1 MGLLGIKFNI
11 FNIIIS
17 SFITGMGV
25 DYSTYVMQGLM
36 QGYSTRAGSL
46 IAFKSN
52 IMVSAMITIS
62 GTGVLIFAQH
72 PALYSIASISIIGLS
87 SVVLIA
93 YTFEPLLFR
102 LMVTKNKKSRS
113 VPVTFS
119 IIVLTF
125 FAFLIFVTGSL
136 FLNVCLI
143 ISFILPI
150 SIKAKKRFLHY
161 MMMYSCRVLVYSLF
175 VIKKRIINPS
185 SEKFKKPALII
196 SNHQSHIDLMLLLM
210 LNPRMIV
217 ITNNWVWNSPFY
229 GWVIRY
235 IDFYTISDGHD
246 SIMEKLRKKISE
258 GYSILVFPEGSRSPD
273 QSITRFHK
281 GAFYLAKELQLDIVP
296 IMIHGA
302 GDCMIKGENNVKKG
316 TITVKIF
323 DRVSATPSTERDN
336 YHTLKT
342 TFQSFYRTQYEELKK
357 ESETTKYLSNKLV
370 KNYIYKG
377 PVLEWYCRIKI
388 RLENYYQIFDHLI
401 PQKSEI
407 MDIGCGYG
415 FMSYML
421 AFRSKEREI
430 TGIDYDEEKIET
442 ASNCIS
448 KNDQVKFFYAD
459 ATKYPLENKDVFI
472 LSDVLHYISEEAQAS
487 LITECA
493 KHLNENGKI
502 IIRDADKNLEKRHR
516 GTKYTEFFST
526 KSGFNKLEGEKLHFT
541 SRDSIKEIA
550 KQLNLYFEVI
560 DNTKLTSNLIFIIS
574 KTPIQVTWQNIV

>member
-1 MGLLGIKFNI
+1 
-11 FNIIIS
+11 
-17 SFITGMGV
+17 
-25 DYSTYVMQGLM
+25 M

-102 LMVTKNKKSRS
+102 IMVTKNKKPRS
-113 VPVTFS
+113 VPVTLS

-125 FAFLIFVTGSL
+125 FAFLIFVAGSL

-143 ISFILPI
+143 LSFILPL
-150 SIKAKKRFLHY
+150 SIKAKKKFLHN
-161 MMMYSCRVLVYSLF
+161 MMMSSCRVLVYSLF
-175 VIKKRIINPS
+175 VIKKKIINPS
-185 SEKFKKPALII
+185 SENFKKPALII
-196 SNHQSHIDLMLLLM
+196 SNHQSHIDLLLLLM
-210 LNPRMIV
+210 LTPRMIV

-229 GWVIRY
+229 GWVIRF
-235 IDFYTISDGHD
+235 IDFYTISDGHNNIID
-246 SIMEKLRKKISE
+246 KLRKKIGE

-296 IMIHGA
+296 VMIHGA

-323 DRVSATPSTERDN
+323 DRVPATQNTETNN

-342 TFQSFYRTQYEELKK
+342 TFQSFYREKYAELK
-357 ESETTKYLSNKLV
+357 EECETPRYLSNKLI

-388 RLENYYQIFDHLI
+388 RLENYYELFDQMV
-401 PQKSEI
+401 PKKAEV

-421 AFRSKEREI
+421 CFLSKDRHI
-430 TGIDYDEEKIET
+430 TGIDYDEDKIET
-442 ASNCIS
+442 ANNCIS
-448 KNDQVKFFYAD
+448 KNPQLQFYYAD
-459 ATKYPLENKDVFI
+459 ATTYSFENKDIFI
-472 LSDVLHYISEEAQAS
+472 LSDILHYISEEAQEKLIENCAS
-487 LITECA
+487 
-493 KHLNENGKI
+493 HLNKNGSI
-502 IIRDADKNLEKRHR
+502 IIRDADKNLKKRHL
-516 GTKYTEFFST
+516 GTQYTEFFST
-526 KSGFNKLEGEKLHFT
+526 KSGFNKLESEKLHFT
-541 SRDSIKEIA
+541 SRETIQEIA
-550 KQLNLYFEVI
+550 KRLHLYFEVI

-574 KTPIQVTWQNIV
+574 KTPIKPTWQKSTRQ